1 LAGGRTPSRE
11 QEKRCSGAVVFG
23 CHAAQ

>member
-11 QEKRCSGAVVFG
+11 QEKRGRVGIVFG